1 MECGPTE
8 NWKADSTA
16 NKIQTLVKEGSLLES
31 RQGGRKRGR
40 EEEQLARVVEKR
52 GCAEGM
58 SWWTCL
64 MLGVSQEKTQP
75 WPVRKVYTEKSN
87 NSSQKQ

>member
-8 NWKADSTA
+8 KT
-16 NKIQTLVKEGSLLES
+16 NKIQTQVKEIEK
-31 RQGGRKRGR
+31 RQGGRKRNR
-40 EEEQLARVVEKR
+40 EEGEFTRVVEKR

-75 WPVRKVYTEKSN
+75 RVV
-87 NSSQKQ
+87 

>member
-8 NWKADSTA
+8 NT
-16 NKIQTLVKEGSLLES
+16 NKIQTQVKEIEK
-31 RQGGRKRGR
+31 RQGGRKRSR
-40 EEEQLARVVEKR
+40 EEGEFTRVVEKR

-75 WPVRKVYTEKSN
+75 RVVKKVYTERN
-87 NSSQKQ
+87 